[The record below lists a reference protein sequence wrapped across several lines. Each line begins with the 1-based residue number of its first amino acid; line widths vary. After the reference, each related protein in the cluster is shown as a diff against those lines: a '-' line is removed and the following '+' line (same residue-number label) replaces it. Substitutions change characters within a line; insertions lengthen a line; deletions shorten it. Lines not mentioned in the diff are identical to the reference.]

1 MGVKEKCAAFLK
13 ARYQH
18 SNYQQFFIIF
28 LKEKF
33 ARPQLNHSVRISR
46 KIKCRRESR
55 EEEEEEKERKKE
67 KEGGREGM
75 REEPLATFGDLKPP
89 KRCIS
94 KAMMSQQLCLEGP
107 GLTFG
112 VVFE

>member
-46 KIKCRRESR
+46 KIKCRRGSR
-55 EEEEEEKERKKE
+55 EEEEEEKEKE
-67 KEGGREGM
+67 
-75 REEPLATFGDLKPP
+75 EEEEAAFYIPSYIMCSF
-89 KRCIS
+89 
-94 KAMMSQQLCLEGP
+94 LEM
-107 GLTFG
+107 LMNF
-112 VVFE
+112 